1 MLDIVVFY
9 LFLIELVFILN
20 GYKKLIGGT
29 IMLNQSKELFKLKIK
44 MKKKLIKVGYN
55 IHYVNDLCFSWLEEL
70 YKMEIK

>member
-1 MLDIVVFY
+1 MK
-9 LFLIELVFILN
+9 ELVFILN
-20 GYKKLIGGT
+20 GYKKLTGGT

-70 YKMEIK
+70 YKREIK